1 LQKRA
6 PAGLTAPHTGQVI
19 GSDSGWPHSMQNL
32 ALSGLFVPH
41 LGQIMPAPPAAHLG
55 AAAHALF

>member
-1 LQKRA
+1 M
-6 PAGLTAPHTGQVI
+6 I

-55 AAAHALF
+55 AAAHALSNAPAEDPCP